1 VPANTLVSVTGCTRW
16 AAAAVL
22 VAILGAA
29 ACSGGD
35 SDDGVALEDSD
46 QERTT
51 ESDTTEP
58 ETSDAEPTKEE
69 VAAALGQ
76 GATGVSD
83 EDAMCLGL
91 AIVDAVGFERL
102 VDAGAFDENS
112 DVTLS
117 DLGITL
123 DDGQTA
129 TLLDGLHR
137 CGDLRAMFKSAL
149 SANGTMSPEAA
160 SCVVDGLDDA
170 SFDRLLVLSISGGE
184 AALDADPDLTSA
196 MQDAVL
202 TCLATGIDV

>member
-1 VPANTLVSVTGCTRW
+1 VTGCTRW

-29 ACSGGD
+29 ACSGDD

-46 QERTT
+46 SARTT
-51 ESDTTEP
+51 GSDTSEADTTEP

-102 VDAGAFDENS
+102 VNAGAFDAS
-112 DVTLS
+112 TDVNLS

-123 DDGQTA
+123 DDAQTA
-129 TLLDGLHR
+129 TLLDGLHQ
-137 CGDLRAMFKSAL
+137 CGDLRVMFKSAL
-149 SANGTMSPEAA
+149 SADGTMSPEAA
-160 SCVVDGLDDA
+160 SCVIDGLDDA

-184 AALDADPDLTSA
+184 AALDADPDLTGA

-202 TCLATGIDV
+202 TCLAAGVDV

>member
-1 VPANTLVSVTGCTRW
+1 MTGCTRW

-29 ACSGGD
+29 ACSGDD
-35 SDDGVALEDSD
+35 SDDGVALEGSD
-46 QERTT
+46 PARTT
-51 ESDTTEP
+51 GSDTSEADTTEP

-102 VDAGAFDENS
+102 VNAGAFDAS
-112 DVTLS
+112 TDVNLS

-123 DDGQTA
+123 DDAQTA
-129 TLLDGLHR
+129 TLLDGLHQ

-149 SANGTMSPEAA
+149 SADGTMSPEAA

-184 AALDADPDLTSA
+184 AALDADPDLTGA

-202 TCLATGIDV
+202 TCLAAGVDV

>member
-1 VPANTLVSVTGCTRW
+1 VRGYSKW
-16 AAAAVL
+16 AAAAL
-22 VAILGAA
+22 LAAILGGA

-35 SDDGVALEDSD
+35 SDGGVALDDS
-46 QERTT
+46 EPAGTT

-58 ETSDAEPTKEE
+58 DDTTEPEMSDGEPTKDE

-76 GATGVSD
+76 GAAGVSD

-91 AIVDAVGFERL
+91 AIVDAVGLDRL
-102 VDAGAFDENS
+102 LDAGAFDANS

-123 DDGQTA
+123 DEAQTA
-129 TLLDGLHR
+129 TLLDGMHQ
-137 CGDLRAMFKSAL
+137 CGDLRAMFKQAL
-149 SANGTMSPEAA
+149 SVDGSMSPEAA

-170 SFDRLLVLSISGGE
+170 TFDRLLVLSVSGGE
-184 AALDADPDLTSA
+184 AALEADPDLTGA

-202 TCLATGIDV
+202 TCMAAGVDE